1 MQMVQHLALRES
13 DMNYSHIR
21 RCQLWETHCVPL
33 PLQNETI
40 ISPLCFSCPST
51 CFWYPILYE
60 ILQPTPVGP
69 RPVLGLLVTATNQDI
84 ECITRE
90 RGRAFCWGHWE
101 VAHSS
106 RHEEQEYNHQEWNN
120 PSEETPLHL
129 PGSLHY
135 VRLLRTKHPYIPI
148 ALAQWCM
155 EFYEESEREEFT
167 SLGKQFKSVQ
177 ENIYNTSTLHV

>member
-1 MQMVQHLALRES
+1 MPIVRNTLRPPPPSKWNNNITIMLYNTFPAPVHAS
-13 DMNYSHIR
+13 DI
-21 RCQLWETHCVPL
+21 P
-33 PLQNETI
+33 
-40 ISPLCFSCPST
+40 FSMKYCN
-51 CFWYPILYE
+51 L
-60 ILQPTPVGP
+60 GP